1 MASTTMT
8 IRTDT
13 ELKSQVEDILDQLG
27 MNISGA
33 VNMFFHQI
41 VRERAVPLNLSLDKP
56 ASVYEDLLLAQAE
69 RARGITGRS
78 ADEVLSDMDRIVSA
92 AEGQRNDG

>member
-1 MASTTMT
+1 MASTSMT

-13 ELKSQVEDILDQLG
+13 ELKAQVEDILDQLG

-41 VRERAVPLNLSLDKP
+41 VRERAVPLNLSLDRP
-56 ASVYEDLLLAQAE
+56 PSVYEDLLLAQAE
-69 RARGITGRS
+69 RARGVTGRS
-78 ADEVLSDMDRIVSA
+78 ADEVLSDMDRIIA
-92 AEGQRNDG
+92 AKALQNHE

>member
-1 MASTTMT
+1 MASTSMT
-8 IRTDT
+8 IRTDA
-13 ELKSQVEDILDQLG
+13 ELKAQVEDILDQLG

-41 VRERAVPLNLSLDKP
+41 VRERAVPLNLSLDRP
-56 ASVYEDLLLAQAE
+56 SSVYEDLLLAQAE

-78 ADEVLSDMDRIVSA
+78 ADEVLSDMDRIIAA
-92 AEGQRNDG
+92 AEGQRSDG

>member
-56 ASVYEDLLLAQAE
+56 VSVYEDLLLAQTE
-69 RARGITGRS
+69 RARGVTGRS
-78 ADEVLSDMDRIVSA
+78 ADEVLSDMDRIIA